1 MQRRLDVSLSKG
13 FNKKK
18 LFSKAL
24 APLQRYEFLVT
35 KKGERN
41 RRKNSKSYFVFS
53 EPMLSADYFPLKAT
67 FAIRDHKRPRKHGKG
82 E

>member
-13 FNKKK
+13 FNKKNSFQK
-18 LFSKAL
+18 PWLRCSVMSFLS
-24 APLQRYEFLVT
+24 QRKE
-35 KKGERN
+35 KEIEE
-41 RRKNSKSYFVFS
+41 KNSKSYFVFS
-53 EPMLSADYFPLKAT
+53 EPMLSADYFQLKAT